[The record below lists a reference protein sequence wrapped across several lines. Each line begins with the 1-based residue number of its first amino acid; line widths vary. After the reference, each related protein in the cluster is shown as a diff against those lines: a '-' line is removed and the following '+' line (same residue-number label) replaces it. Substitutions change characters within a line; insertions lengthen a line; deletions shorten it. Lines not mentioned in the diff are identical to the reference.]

1 MSPARSDPRPTP
13 DGITP
18 LVGYRYWT
26 LAVLGERWT
35 LRSMNGELVYEVT
48 VDQAVEQRDD
58 AWLVARCL
66 INAHDA
72 PEESCTCGFYAV
84 KSFSAL
90 KSSPGLL
97 WSAASR
103 AMAHPE
109 ATTHR
114 VAGRVHLAGKIVEHD
129 LGYRAELM
137 RIAELRPFR
146 GTEQI
151 VARFAQC
158 LGVPA
163 GEPFDPTDPSG
174 APLTGREME
183 LLRMLA
189 EGRPLVEM
197 VDMLQISNATVRS
210 VTSHILQKLRQ
221 HESTT

>member
-1 MSPARSDPRPTP
+1 MSRSGSDSRPTP

-26 LAVLGERWT
+26 LSVLGERWT
-35 LRSMNGELVYEVT
+35 LRSMNGELVHEVT

-58 AWLVARCL
+58 AWLVAHCL
-66 INAHDA
+66 VDAHAA
-72 PEESCTCGFYAV
+72 PEESCACGFYAV

-97 WSAASR
+97 WRAASR
-103 AMAHPE
+103 ATAHPK
-109 ATTHR
+109 AITHR

-129 LGYRAELM
+129 LGYRAERM

-158 LGVPA
+158 LAVPV

-174 APLTGREME
+174 APLTGRETE
-183 LLRMLA
+183 PLRQLA
-189 EGRPLVEM
+189 EGRPLVEI
-197 VDMLQISNATVRS
+197 VDTLQLSDATVRS
-210 VTSHILQKLRQ
+210 MTSYILQKLRQ
-221 HESTT
+221 HDPTA

>member
-1 MSPARSDPRPTP
+1 
-13 DGITP
+13 
-18 LVGYRYWT
+18 
-26 LAVLGERWT
+26 
-35 LRSMNGELVYEVT
+35 VT

-58 AWLVARCL
+58 AWLVAHCL
-66 INAHDA
+66 IDDHAA
-72 PEESCTCGFYAV
+72 PDESCACGFYAV

-97 WSAASR
+97 WRAASR
-103 AMAHPE
+103 ATAHPE
-109 ATTHR
+109 AITQR

-129 LGYRAELM
+129 LGYRAERM

-183 LLRMLA
+183 LLRLLA

-197 VDMLQISNATVRS
+197 VDTLQISNATVRNATRY
-210 VTSHILQKLRQ
+210 VMEKLRRLDA
-221 HESTT
+221 EVSEC